1 MKKMFY
7 VLIISLAFFTVPVNA
22 EDTSHEEY
30 VVKKGDTLWDISN
43 SKLQDSFL
51 WPKLWKENSQIKNP
65 DRIYPGDKIRIPL
78 KETLAPKVEAAVEEM
93 PVMTKQKKV
102 PAKEEKLVA
111 AEILKETPKKFIVDK
126 DSYIESGWICDKK
139 FPGIGKI
146 TSAPESR
153 SIAGKNELVYIKTDN
168 STKNGEKFFVIR
180 TVKKVKHP
188 KTRDFLGYLIK
199 IHGVVEVVGMDNG
212 TPKARVITSFE
223 ELQVGDGLLPYTEME
238 PPVIPDIVK
247 TPDIHGHI
255 VASNRNTIL
264 ANAGDIVYLDKGKN
278 NGLEIGSAFSLF
290 SEIPVKR
297 TIGTLQIIALQPTTS
312 KAVILNIVQEATVGD
327 MWGKE

>member
-1 MKKMFY
+1 MKKILY
-7 VLIISLAFFTVPVNA
+7 VFIIPLVFSISLARA
-22 EDTSHEEY
+22 ENTTYEEY
-30 VVKKGDTLWDISN
+30 VIKKGDTLWDISN
-43 SKLQDSFL
+43 TKLQDSFL

-78 KETLAPKVEAAVEEM
+78 KETLAPKVEAPVEEM
-93 PVMTKQKKV
+93 PVMTKQEKV

-146 TSAPESR
+146 TSTPESR

-199 IHGVVEVVGMDNG
+199 IHGVVEVIGMDNG

-223 ELQVGDGLLPYTEME
+223 DLQVGDGLLPYTEME
-238 PPVIPDIVK
+238 PPVVPDIVK

-278 NGLEIGSAFSLF
+278 NGLEIGNGFSFF
-290 SEIPVKR
+290 SETPVKR

-312 KAVILNIVQEATVGD
+312 KAVILKTSQEATVGD